1 MDYVFFDL
9 EYKSNPMIIKEAF
22 CEKEKNKFNAGNG
35 FIAVRRS
42 GFNVC
47 SSRLCRLR

>member
-9 EYKSNPMIIKEAF
+9 EYKSNPKIIKEAF
-22 CEKEKNKFNAGNG
+22 CEKEKNKFNAGG
-35 FIAVRRS
+35 FVSGCRS

-47 SSRLCRLR
+47 GSRLRRLR